1 MLCQYPPRRLRDFL
15 PPAVN
20 LGYKLTLYPEP
31 AATLPSVTLSSE
43 PWINRNLAAQF
54 DPAGALPP
62 AERAATDAARLDR
75 FLAATERQALRRAE
89 FATRH
94 REEALDLVQ
103 DAMLQLAR
111 RYAQRPEAEW
121 PLLFSRI
128 LTNGIRDWH
137 RRRKLRQTLFFWQS
151 ATDESAPDILDTVA
165 DPAGVDACDAL
176 ERDQLLQRLQAA
188 LWQLPGRQREAFEL
202 RIWEGL
208 DVDTTAQ
215 AMGCSQGSVKT
226 HLSRALHRL
235 RDELKEVSL

>member
-1 MLCQYPPRRLRDFL
+1 M
-15 PPAVN
+15 
-20 LGYKLTLYPEP
+20 
-31 AATLPSVTLSSE
+31 SSE
-43 PWINRNLAAQF
+43 PWINRSMAAQF

-62 AERAATDAARLDR
+62 AECAASDAGRLDR

-89 FATRH
+89 FATRN
-94 REEALDLVQ
+94 REDALDLVQ
-103 DAMLQLAR
+103 DAMLRLAR
-111 RYAQRPEAEW
+111 HYAQRPDAEW

-137 RRRKLRQTLFFWQS
+137 RRRKLRQTVFFWQS
-151 ATDESAPDILDTVA
+151 SADESAPDLLDTIA
-165 DPAGVDACDAL
+165 DPAGIDCADAL
-176 ERDQLLQRLQAA
+176 ERDQLLQRVQLA
-188 LWQLPGRQREAFEL
+188 LWQLPRRQREAFEL

-208 DVDTTAQ
+208 NVDATAQ

>member
-1 MLCQYPPRRLRDFL
+1 MSSQPWTPRSLSPPLDTETVL
-15 PPAVN
+15 STAD
-20 LGYKLTLYPEP
+20 P
-31 AATLPSVTLSSE
+31 AADQA
-43 PWINRNLAAQF
+43 R
-54 DPAGALPP
+54 
-62 AERAATDAARLDR
+62 RLDR
-75 FLAATERQALRRAE
+75 FLAASERRALRRAE
-89 FATRH
+89 FATRQTAD
-94 REEALDLVQ
+94 ALDIVQ

-151 ATDESAPDILDTVA
+151 SEDDDATSFIDTVP
-165 DPAGVDACDAL
+165 DPSVVEAHESL
-176 ERDQLLQRLQAA
+176 EREQLLRRLQAA
-188 LWQLPGRQREAFEL
+188 LWQLPQRQREAFEL

-208 DVDTTAQ
+208 DVQATAQ

-235 RDELKEVSL
+235 RDELGDWQP